1 MRTICD
7 VAFSVMALIVI
18 TFNFATDRLTMGEF
32 LIAIMVN
39 YVGTRYLLMSDLDL
53 RLTELEIEA
62 VLEREK
68 EDEWEIYMYEM

>member
-7 VAFSVMALIVI
+7 VAFSVMVLIVI
-18 TFNFATDRLTMGEF
+18 TVNFVMDRLTMGEF

-53 RLTELEIEA
+53 RLTEIEIEA
-62 VLEREK
+62 ALEREK
-68 EDEWEIYMYEM
+68 EDE

>member
-7 VAFSVMALIVI
+7 VAFSVMVLIVI
-18 TFNFATDRLTMGEF
+18 TVNFMIDRLTIGEF

-62 VLEREK
+62 ALEQQEQ
-68 EDEWEIYMYEM
+68 EDE

>member
-7 VAFSVMALIVI
+7 VAFSTVVLIVI
-18 TFNFATDRLTMGEF
+18 AYEYLISKQLTMGEF

-62 VLEREK
+62 ALEQREQEEK
-68 EDEWEIYMYEM
+68 E

>member
-7 VAFSVMALIVI
+7 IAFSVMVLIVI

-62 VLEREK
+62 ALEQQEQEEK
-68 EDEWEIYMYEM
+68 E

>member
-7 VAFSVMALIVI
+7 VVFSVMVLIVI
-18 TFNFATDRLTMGEF
+18 TFNFATDRLTIGEF
-32 LIAIMVN
+32 VIAIMVN

-62 VLEREK
+62 ALEREQ
-68 EDEWEIYMYEM
+68 EDE

>member
-7 VAFSVMALIVI
+7 VAFSVMVLIVI
-18 TFNFATDRLTMGEF
+18 TFSFATDRLTIGEF

-62 VLEREK
+62 ALEQQEQEEK
-68 EDEWEIYMYEM
+68 E

>member
-7 VAFSVMALIVI
+7 VAFSVMVLIVI
-18 TFNFATDRLTMGEF
+18 TVNFVMNRLTMGEF

-53 RLTELEIEA
+53 RLTEIEIEA
-62 VLEREK
+62 ALEREK
-68 EDEWEIYMYEM
+68 EDE

>member
-7 VAFSVMALIVI
+7 VAFSVMVLIVI
-18 TFNFATDRLTMGEF
+18 TFNFITDQLTIGEF

-62 VLEREK
+62 ALEQQEQK
-68 EDEWEIYMYEM
+68 NE

>member
-7 VAFSVMALIVI
+7 VAFSTVVLIVV
-18 TFNFATDRLTMGEF
+18 AYGYLVAKQLTMGEF

-53 RLTELEIEA
+53 RLTEIEIEA
-62 VLEREK
+62 ALEREK
-68 EDEWEIYMYEM
+68 EDE

>member
-7 VAFSVMALIVI
+7 VVFSVMVLIVI
-18 TFNFATDRLTMGEF
+18 TVNFMMDRLTIGEF

-53 RLTELEIEA
+53 RLTEIEIEA
-62 VLEREK
+62 ALEREK
-68 EDEWEIYMYEM
+68 EDE

>member
-1 MRTICD
+1 MRIICD
-7 VAFSVMALIVI
+7 VAFSVAALIVI
-18 TFNFATDRLTMGEF
+18 AFSFAADRLSLGEF

-62 VLEREK
+62 ALEQQEQK
-68 EDEWEIYMYEM
+68 NE

>member
-7 VAFSVMALIVI
+7 VVFSTVALIVI
-18 TFNFATDRLTMGEF
+18 AYGYFIMKQLTMGEF
-32 LIAIMVN
+32 LIAIMIN

-62 VLEREK
+62 ALEQQEL
-68 EDEWEIYMYEM
+68 EDEQ

>member
-7 VAFSVMALIVI
+7 VVFSIMVLIVI

-62 VLEREK
+62 ALEQQEQEEK
-68 EDEWEIYMYEM
+68 E

>member
-7 VAFSVMALIVI
+7 VAFSIVALIVI
-18 TFNFATDRLTMGEF
+18 VYGFFILKQLTMGEF

-39 YVGTRYLLMSDLDL
+39 YVGARYLLMADLDL

-62 VLEREK
+62 ALEQQEQNN
-68 EDEWEIYMYEM
+68 E

>member
-7 VAFSVMALIVI
+7 IAFSTVVLIVI
-18 TFNFATDRLTMGEF
+18 TYGYLISKQLTMGEF

-62 VLEREK
+62 ALEQQEQK
-68 EDEWEIYMYEM
+68 NE

>member
-7 VAFSVMALIVI
+7 VAFSTVVLIVI
-18 TFNFATDRLTMGEF
+18 VYGYLISKQLTIGEF

-39 YVGTRYLLMSDLDL
+39 YVGTRYLLMADLDL

-62 VLEREK
+62 ALEQQRE
-68 EDEWEIYMYEM
+68 EE

>member
-7 VAFSVMALIVI
+7 VAFSVMVLIVI
-18 TFNFATDRLTMGEF
+18 TFNFATDHLTIGEF

-62 VLEREK
+62 TLERQEQ
-68 EDEWEIYMYEM
+68 EDE

>member
-7 VAFSVMALIVI
+7 VVFSVMVLIVI
-18 TFNFATDRLTMGEF
+18 TFNFVTDRLTMGEF

-62 VLEREK
+62 ALEQQEQEEK
-68 EDEWEIYMYEM
+68 E

>member
-7 VAFSVMALIVI
+7 VAFSVMVLIVI
-18 TFNFATDRLTMGEF
+18 TVNFVMDRLTMGEF

-53 RLTELEIEA
+53 RLTEIEIEA
-62 VLEREK
+62 ALEQEK
-68 EDEWEIYMYEM
+68 EDE

>member
-7 VAFSVMALIVI
+7 IAFSVMVLIVI
-18 TFNFATDRLTMGEF
+18 TFNFATDRLTIGEF

-62 VLEREK
+62 ALEREQ
-68 EDEWEIYMYEM
+68 EDE